1 MYERSQIEAEFFHTC
16 FGHTMHNSR
25 LAMDVAI
32 SADCKASSAESTKNR
47 VTSSFDDMNHQY
59 LSIFAKHF
67 GWMNHSKQR

>member
-1 MYERSQIEAEFFHTC
+1 
-16 FGHTMHNSR
+16 MHSSR